1 MAELFN
7 ADKFW
12 DPDDF
17 GKLLVR
23 LVLDLLVTTFIV
35 KLVYYRKYRRKEYVF
50 VFYLLNIVTLF
61 ICVLL
66 RKVPIELGFALGLF
80 AVFGILR
87 YRTEAMRSR
96 ELTYLFVVI
105 GVAIWNGLSNKKI
118 SVSELFLVNIVTA
131 ATIFLLERSR
141 MGGED
146 EQIVLYDRIDL
157 LAPERR
163 EELVADL
170 TKRTGL
176 NVRRVEVGQIDLL
189 RDTANITVF
198 FRS

>member
-35 KLVYYRKYRRKEYVF
+35 KLIYYRKYRRKEYVF

-131 ATIFLLERSR
+131 ATIFILERSR

>member
-35 KLVYYRKYRRKEYVF
+35 KLIYYRKYRRKEYVF